1 MVNNDSPK
9 KLIESLREQINRHN
23 KLYYVDAMP
32 KYQIENLIIYLS
44 NYHHLKINFL
54 NLNQKRHQL
63 KELEASLLMNLKI
76 LNTLSRCKVFQI
88 LTTKRS

>member
-1 MVNNDSPK
+1 MIIK

-32 KYQIENLIIYLS
+32 EISDENLIIYLS
-44 NYHHLKINFL
+44 NYHLKINFL

>member
-32 KYQIENLIIYLS
+32 EISDREFDNLLIELS
-44 NYHHLKINFL
+44 
-54 NLNQKRHQL
+54 
-63 KELEASLLMNLKI
+63 SL
-76 LNTLSRCKVFQI
+76 V
-88 LTTKRS
+88 